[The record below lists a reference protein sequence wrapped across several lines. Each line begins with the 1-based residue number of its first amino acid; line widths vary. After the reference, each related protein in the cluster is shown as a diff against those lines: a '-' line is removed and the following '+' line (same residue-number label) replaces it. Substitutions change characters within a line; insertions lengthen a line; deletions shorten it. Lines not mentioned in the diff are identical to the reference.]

1 MRPIQRICL
10 LGFGEVGR
18 TLAEDLGKLSGLQL
32 TAFDLLFAEKETS
45 ASKNLLACPHV
56 VGYQQAQEAVV
67 EAQLVISA
75 VTAAQDLRAAQS
87 ITEALPKDCW
97 FLDLNSVAPETKR
110 HAAQLIEG
118 AGGRYVEAAVMSP
131 IHPLRSKSPMLLG
144 GPHALTFVEMGQALG
159 FAGMSFCDANIGK
172 ASATKM
178 CRSVMIKGFEAL
190 ISESLLSARHYGVEQ
205 DVLDSLNNLFPMKTW
220 PRHAHYMISR
230 TLEHGVRRAEEMRE
244 VALTVQAAGL
254 DPQMSQATVERQ
266 AWAPQFAKALE
277 QDELLPLLDQ
287 MLAQLHSQAE
297 KPKC

>member
-10 LGFGEVGR
+10 LGYGEVGR
-18 TLAEDLGKLSGLQL
+18 TLAEDLGKLSRLQL
-32 TAFDLLFAEKETS
+32 TAFDLLFAEKESS

-118 AGGRYVEAAVMSP
+118 AGGRYVEVAVMSP

-144 GPHALTFVEMGQALG
+144 GPHALTFYEMGQALG

-178 CRSVMIKGFEAL
+178 CRSVMIKGLEAL
-190 ISESLLSARHYGVEQ
+190 ISESLLSARHYGRGAGFAQQSLPDGELAAPCTLH
-205 DVLDSLNNLFPMKTW
+205 DLTDPGTRCPPGRGDARGRLDGAGCWFGPTNEPGNGGEAGLGSQVCQGAGT
-220 PRHAHYMISR
+220 
-230 TLEHGVRRAEEMRE
+230 G
-244 VALTVQAAGL
+244 QAAPTARPDAGSASL
-254 DPQMSQATVERQ
+254 SSREI
-266 AWAPQFAKALE
+266 
-277 QDELLPLLDQ
+277 
-287 MLAQLHSQAE
+287 
-297 KPKC
+297 